1 LNRPEE
7 VEQYF
12 LVYGFYNVQSKKYK
26 DYKQVEKKKKK
37 DVLWQQEEK
46 TTYIQS
52 KESTVKT
59 NSVSYNLQI
68 KT

>member
-1 LNRPEE
+1 MA
-7 VEQYF
+7 F
-12 LVYGFYNVQSKKYK
+12 IDIQSKKYQ
-26 DYKQVEKKKKK
+26 DHRQDEKKKK
-37 DVLWQQEEK
+37 DILWQQEEK

-59 NSVSYNLQI
+59 NSISYNLQI